1 MPVEV
6 VAVVFEIERFAVVV
20 VANLSVKT
28 AAVVVEIGKVVA
40 VGVIGKAVVVVSGK
54 AVVVVSGKVV
64 TVGNLSVKIVVAVV
78 PVKVVAVVIV

>member
-54 AVVVVSGKVV
+54 VV